1 MSNIYAFSSNA
12 RIYISST
19 RLYGCY
25 DFIIDWVLN
34 KQCFATLLPRQRART
49 VVPNLNSATR
59 SPACWLLQRRHNKIV
74 FRWVE
79 KRVFEFDV
87 FNSLSRVC
95 RSFDLKTSPFVQF
108 AVLLVRAARTLSTA
122 IVSTFRRLI
131 VQKWAGWFAVVVEWR
146 RNRKTKKLYLSTSF
160 ISETRK
166 IISYRFFFH
175 KFVCLWRWGERKWA
189 AEETLKS
196 FLRTQRNFIES
207 TTAQIKTKETRTFFF
222 NISNLI
228 TTPNLAQIWCEN

>member
-34 KQCFATLLPRQRART
+34 KQCFASLLPRQRART
-49 VVPNLNSATR
+49 VVTNLNSAAR

-146 RNRKTKKLYLSTSF
+146 RNRKTKKFIFVDKFHFWNEKNNIQNFFINSCVSDGEERGNELLKRLWNHFWELSGTLLSQQQ
-160 ISETRK
+160 
-166 IISYRFFFH
+166 H
-175 KFVCLWRWGERKWA
+175 K
-189 AEETLKS
+189 
-196 FLRTQRNFIES
+196 
-207 TTAQIKTKETRTFFF
+207 
-222 NISNLI
+222 
-228 TTPNLAQIWCEN
+228 